1 MDGLCGEF
9 PGVLEELC
17 WIWMGFLLVCICL
30 ISLPTCPEI
39 LGRKVIISTSWLTAA
54 ELQQNRLGF
63 LPTKLAVMSHR
74 IWDSHQNVDWTK
86 LFDFCSTRISVDC
99 FLFSIKSWLLLYVSK
114 ICSVHIYADICYCFY
129 LNICACTV
137 WRCPACDPCVSVP
150 EKGAQAWGQLWGTPI
165 INLHGIA
172 IQWYFGKVRCYAVL

>member
-1 MDGLCGEF
+1 MDCVASSQESSKSYAEFGWVFCLCASAS
-9 PGVLEELC
+9 
-17 WIWMGFLLVCICL
+17 LVCQRVL
-30 ISLPTCPEI
+30 KF
-39 LGRKVIISTSWLTAA
+39 LGGKSSSVQADL
-54 ELQQNRLGF
+54 LQQSYSRTGWVSCQQNLRSCHIESETLTKMLIGPNYQLGY
-63 LPTKLAVMSHR
+63 L
-74 IWDSHQNVDWTK
+74 
-86 LFDFCSTRISVDC
+86 LFVC

-150 EKGAQAWGQLWGTPI
+150 EKEAQAWGQLWGTPT

-172 IQWYFGKVRCYAVL
+172 IQWYFGKVRRYAVL